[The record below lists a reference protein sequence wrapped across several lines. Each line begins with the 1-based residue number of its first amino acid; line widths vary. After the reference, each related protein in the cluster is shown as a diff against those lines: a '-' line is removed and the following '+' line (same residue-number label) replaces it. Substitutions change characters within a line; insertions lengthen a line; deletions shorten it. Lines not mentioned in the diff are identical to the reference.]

1 MPFSMAARSNDTV
14 KVGDRDNRNPQQEPI
29 VEAPSE
35 HVGAWLRLSM
45 ISGVGPRILSQL
57 IEHFGDPE
65 SILAAK
71 ENALREISG
80 VGSKLVQAIAR
91 ADEIDIE
98 SELATCREHQI
109 NILTVD
115 DKAYPR
121 MLREIPDP
129 PGVLFVQGEL
139 LPADALSVA
148 VVGSRNATRYGLT
161 QAERLATSLAHTGVT
176 VVGGLARGIDSAAHR
191 GALAGGGR
199 TVAVL
204 AGGILKMYPPEHQ
217 DLSQEIAQQ
226 GAVVS
231 EMPPNYSPIRGSFP
245 QRNRI
250 ISGLALGTIV
260 VEAGERSGALITARQ
275 SMEQNRDVF
284 AVPGPVDS
292 LASRGCHALLRDGAI
307 LVESLE
313 DVLEQLGPLVETAEQ
328 DDGRR
333 IRHPTELQLKDQEM
347 AVLQAIE
354 TRPTD
359 IDQVIRETGLPAQRV
374 LSTISVLEVRKL
386 IVRCPGGAVA
396 RR

>member
-1 MPFSMAARSNDTV
+1 
-14 KVGDRDNRNPQQEPI
+14 
-29 VEAPSE
+29 
-35 HVGAWLRLSM
+35 M

-57 IEHFGDPE
+57 IDHFQDPE
-65 SILAAK
+65 SILGAK
-71 ENALREISG
+71 ENALREVSG
-80 VGSKLVQAIAR
+80 IGSKLAQAIAT
-91 ADEIDIE
+91 AGEIDIE

-109 NILTVD
+109 KIVTIE

-129 PGVLFVQGEL
+129 PGLLFVQGEL
-139 LPADALSVA
+139 LPADAVSIA

-161 QAERLATSLAHTGVT
+161 QAERLAASLVRTGVT

-199 TVAVL
+199 TIAVL

-217 DLSQEIAQQ
+217 DLSQEIASQ

-231 EMPPNYSPIRGSFP
+231 EIPPNCSPNRGSFP

-250 ISGLALGTIV
+250 ISGLALGTVV

-292 LASRGCHALLRDGAI
+292 PASRGCHALLRDGAI
-307 LVESLE
+307 LVESCE

-333 IRHPTELQLKDQEM
+333 IRHPAELQLKDQET

-354 TRPTD
+354 MQPTD
-359 IDQVIRETGLPAQRV
+359 IDQVIRETGLPAHRV

-386 IVRCPGGAVA
+386 IVRCPGGTVS